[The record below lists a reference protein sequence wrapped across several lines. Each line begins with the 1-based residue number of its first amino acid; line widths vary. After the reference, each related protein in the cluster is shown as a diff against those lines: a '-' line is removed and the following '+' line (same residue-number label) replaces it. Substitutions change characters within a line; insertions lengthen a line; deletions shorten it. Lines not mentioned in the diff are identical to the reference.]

1 MAPAIPL
8 KFNLKTTNDYLT
20 TRTDGS
26 FLGLILLHHFAFS
39 FPLVSRILLFWFFY
53 LLGIFFPWIF
63 FLYVQSLG
71 DSISSYIFSSITFWG
86 WFWSLY
92 CQSLPPLKF
101 LDFFAGFIVNC
112 FTLSVYCLFPLL
124 EWKLPECKGL
134 FCLLLHPQSHA
145 HERHPVNIRQTSK

>member
-8 KFNLKTTNDYLT
+8 KLNLKTTNDYLT

-26 FLGLILLHHFAFS
+26 FLGLTLLHHFAFS

-53 LLGIFFPWIF
+53 LLDIFFPE
-63 FLYVQSLG
+63 
-71 DSISSYIFSSITFWG
+71 SSFYMFNLSVIPSVPIYFQVITFWG

-92 CQSLPPLKF
+92 CRSLPPLKF

-145 HERHPVNIRQTSK
+145 YERHPVNIWQMSK